1 MRILGMEAA
10 VRQLVR
16 FGNAPHILDDVA
28 GAQPIFVNVRRVA
41 DKAENRFCRALAVMD
56 IHALLF
62 DLAHQSFNARF
73 LCAGS

>member
-1 MRILGMEAA
+1 MRILGMEVA

-16 FGNAPHILDDVA
+16 FGNTPHILDDVA
-28 GAQPIFVNVRRVA
+28 GAQPILVNVRRVA
-41 DKAENRFCRALAVMD
+41 DKAENRFRRTLAVMD

-62 DLAHQSFNARF
+62 DLAHQGFNARF

>member
-10 VRQLVR
+10 VRQLIR

-28 GAQPIFVNVRRVA
+28 GVQPILVNVRRIA
-41 DKAENRFCRALAVMD
+41 DKAENRFRRALAVMD

-62 DLAHQSFNARF
+62 DLAHQGFNARL

>member
-10 VRQLVR
+10 VRQLIR
-16 FGNAPHILDDVA
+16 FGNAAHILDDVA

-56 IHALLF
+56 IHAPLF
-62 DLAHQSFNARF
+62 DLAHQGFNARF

>member
-10 VRQLVR
+10 VRQLIR

-41 DKAENRFCRALAVMD
+41 DKAENRFRRALAVMD
-56 IHALLF
+56 IHAPLF

>member
-16 FGNAPHILDDVA
+16 LGNAPHILDDVA

-41 DKAENRFCRALAVMD
+41 DKAENRFRRALAVMD

-62 DLAHQSFNARF
+62 DLAHQGFNARF

>member
-10 VRQLVR
+10 VRQLIR

-28 GAQPIFVNVRRVA
+28 GAQPILVNVRRVA
-41 DKAENRFCRALAVMD
+41 DKAENRLRRALAVMD
-56 IHALLF
+56 IHAPLF
-62 DLAHQSFNARF
+62 DLAHQGFNARF

>member
-1 MRILGMEAA
+1 MRVLGMEAA

-16 FGNAPHILDDVA
+16 LGNAPHILDDVA

-41 DKAENRFCRALAVMD
+41 DKAENRFRRALAVMD

-62 DLAHQSFNARF
+62 DLAHQGFNARF